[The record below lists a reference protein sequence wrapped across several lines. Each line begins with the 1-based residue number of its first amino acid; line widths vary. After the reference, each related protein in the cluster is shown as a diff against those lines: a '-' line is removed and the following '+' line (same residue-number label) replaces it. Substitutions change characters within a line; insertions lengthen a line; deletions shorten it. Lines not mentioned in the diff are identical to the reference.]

1 MSGVTGLTAAALRDR
16 GLLTSRS
23 TEMYA
28 MHEALARDRMR
39 EREHQARNASLSAE
53 LAAARRW
60 HYLAERARV
69 AASRHTKRAT
79 RAAAV
84 AAAH

>member
-1 MSGVTGLTAAALRDR
+1 
-16 GLLTSRS
+16 
-23 TEMYA
+23 MYA
-28 MHEALARDRMR
+28 MHEALARERMR
-39 EREHQARNASLSAE
+39 EREVQARTASLSAE

-69 AASRHTKRAT
+69 AASRHARRAA

-84 AAAH
+84 AAAR